1 MKQDLIEKIKVLLLF
16 GKRNVDGEERDGQVE
31 KILVEEDD
39 TAHYFYMKDYLK
51 DHFKDEDELQVTAR
65 EKHDVNSIFY
75 EIQKLGHIACA
86 ENTSTPT
93 YKTGIFYMPNEISD
107 KQRES
112 LKKLQKQLE
121 LEDYNIT
128 EFLNLHRDENG
139 ILLGNQKNGKAS
151 ILEEFTEEQERQ

>member
-1 MKQDLIEKIKVLLLF
+1 
-16 GKRNVDGEERDGQVE
+16 
-31 KILVEEDD
+31 
-39 TAHYFYMKDYLK
+39 
-51 DHFKDEDELQVTAR
+51 
-65 EKHDVNSIFY
+65 
-75 EIQKLGHIACA
+75 
-86 ENTSTPT
+86 
-93 YKTGIFYMPNEISD
+93 MPNEISD

>member
-1 MKQDLIEKIKVLLLF
+1 M
-16 GKRNVDGEERDGQVE
+16 
-31 KILVEEDD
+31 
-39 TAHYFYMKDYLK
+39 
-51 DHFKDEDELQVTAR
+51 
-65 EKHDVNSIFY
+65 NSIFY
-75 EIQKLGHIACA
+75 EIQKLGHIAFA

-128 EFLNLHRDENG
+128 EFLNLHRDENV
-139 ILLGNQKNGKAS
+139 ILLGKMTNYRSLYLARLYD
-151 ILEEFTEEQERQ
+151 IDL

>member
-1 MKQDLIEKIKVLLLF
+1 M
-16 GKRNVDGEERDGQVE
+16 
-31 KILVEEDD
+31 
-39 TAHYFYMKDYLK
+39 
-51 DHFKDEDELQVTAR
+51 QVTAR

-75 EIQKLGHIACA
+75 EIQKLGHIAFA